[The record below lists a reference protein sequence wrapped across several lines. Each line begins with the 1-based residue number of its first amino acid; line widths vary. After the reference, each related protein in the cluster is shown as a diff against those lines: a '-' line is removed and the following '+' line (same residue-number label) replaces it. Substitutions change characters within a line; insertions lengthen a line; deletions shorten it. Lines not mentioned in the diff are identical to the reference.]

1 MTAILRHLV
10 PIGIL
15 ILVVWGIWFLVTN
28 FDVIEMTQLDPEAVQ
43 AQTDQLESEMIANV
57 TGLQSVDLSTGLF
70 ELNEYALLLDK
81 QVMVQ
86 DVPVQN
92 RDPFAPLP

>member
-1 MTAILRHLV
+1 
-10 PIGIL
+10 
-15 ILVVWGIWFLVTN
+15 
-28 FDVIEMTQLDPEAVQ
+28 VQ

-57 TGLQSVDLSTGLF
+57 TGLQSIDLSTGLF

-81 QVMVQ
+81 QVAVQ

-92 RDPFAPLP
+92 KEPFAPLQ